1 MAYNA
6 SQGHLR
12 RDGSRVR
19 QDGGPPVWWRC
30 VLTGPDTARGV
41 ASTGAKTN
49 VCSSLL
55 FLFSCSNER
64 TIDHVATRARA
75 NQNPL
80 YTLCMHLY
88 ISYSEYIRVV

>member
-1 MAYNA
+1 MALSA

-19 QDGGPPVWWRC
+19 QDGGPRMRWRC
-30 VLTGPDTARGV
+30 VPTGPDTAREV
-41 ASTGAKTN
+41 ASTGAKYSC
-49 VCSSLL
+49 CSSFS

-64 TIDHVATRARA
+64 TIDLATTRAMA

-80 YTLCMHLY
+80 YTLYTHLY

>member
-12 RDGSRVR
+12 WDGSRGR
-19 QDGGPPVWWRC
+19 QDGGTRTRVRC
-30 VLTGPDTARGV
+30 VPTGPDTARGV

-49 VCSSLL
+49 VCSLSCV
-55 FLFSCSNER
+55 LFSCSNGE
-64 TIDHVATRARA
+64 TIDRATTRAMA